1 MGRRGGA
8 EGLAQQLEDQA
19 QVTAKVKRGVEA
31 DRV

>member
-8 EGLAQQLEDQA
+8 EGLAQQFENEA
-19 QVTAKVKRGVEA
+19 QVAAKVKRGVEA